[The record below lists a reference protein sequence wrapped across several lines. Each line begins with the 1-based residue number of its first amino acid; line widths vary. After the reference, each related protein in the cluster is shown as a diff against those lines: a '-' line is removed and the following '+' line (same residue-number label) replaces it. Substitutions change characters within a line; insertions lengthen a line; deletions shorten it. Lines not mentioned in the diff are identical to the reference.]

1 MGTPELTGDINVVG
15 VSQEVW
21 PDYPAAPSVSAL
33 ATAEFAVPPYMG
45 KPEGLKCLAEMP
57 NLQVCQLLT
66 IGYDDVLAHVAPSV
80 TVCNA
85 KGVHEE
91 STGELAVALLLA
103 LVKSL
108 PLDVRNA
115 GSGRW
120 QHFRRGSLAGLNVVI
135 LGAGGVAAAITERLA
150 PFGCNVT
157 MIGKKPRGKVR
168 DLGDLPQLL
177 KKTQAL
183 FVALPLTDETRGLVD
198 QTMLAHLPDGAFVIN
213 VARGPVAVTEAIVSE
228 ATSGRLNFALD
239 VVDPEPLPPDHA
251 LWSLPNVLITPHV
264 GGNTDA
270 FPVRGRRLVR
280 EQLENLLM
288 GAPLV
293 NVVRAG
299 K

>member
-1 MGTPELTGDINVVG
+1 
-15 VSQEVW
+15 
-21 PDYPAAPSVSAL
+21 
-33 ATAEFAVPPYMG
+33 
-45 KPEGLKCLAEMP
+45 
-57 NLQVCQLLT
+57 
-66 IGYDDVLAHVAPSV
+66 
-80 TVCNA
+80 
-85 KGVHEE
+85 
-91 STGELAVALLLA
+91 
-103 LVKSL
+103 
-108 PLDVRNA
+108 
-115 GSGRW
+115 
-120 QHFRRGSLAGLNVVI
+120 
-135 LGAGGVAAAITERLA
+135 
-150 PFGCNVT
+150 
-157 MIGKKPRGKVR
+157 
-168 DLGDLPQLL
+168 
-177 KKTQAL
+177 
-183 FVALPLTDETRGLVD
+183 
-198 QTMLAHLPDGAFVIN
+198 MLAHLPDGAFVIN

>member
-1 MGTPELTGDINVVG
+1 
-15 VSQEVW
+15 
-21 PDYPAAPSVSAL
+21 
-33 ATAEFAVPPYMG
+33 
-45 KPEGLKCLAEMP
+45 MP
-57 NLQVCQLLT
+57 NLRVCQLLT

-239 VVDPEPLPPDHA
+239 VVDPEPLPPDHV